1 MKAPHDGVTTIRPAS
16 RRTTSARRAVPMLIG
31 YDYRDGRWS
40 AEPHDYAERMARKQD
55 SAS

>member
-1 MKAPHDGVTTIRPAS
+1 
-16 RRTTSARRAVPMLIG
+16 VPILIG

-40 AEPHDYAERMARKQD
+40 AEPLDGPPGTLTAPTAMELRLKIRDDYAERMARKQD